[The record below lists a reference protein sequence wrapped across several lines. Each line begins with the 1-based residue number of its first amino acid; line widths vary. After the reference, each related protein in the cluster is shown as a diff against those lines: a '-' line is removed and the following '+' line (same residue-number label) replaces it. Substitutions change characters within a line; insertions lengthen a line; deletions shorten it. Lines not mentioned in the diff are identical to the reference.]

1 MKLTEKQMLE
11 IQAEGRIDKC
21 TKEEKKQIFNFFF
34 GEDYMESDD
43 KGSLKLFDI
52 QRIKEK

>member
-43 KGSLKLFDI
+43 KGSLKI
-52 QRIKEK
+52 YKESK

>member
-34 GEDYMESDD
+34 GEDYMKSDD
-43 KGSLKLFDI
+43 KGSLKTY
-52 QRIKEK
+52 KEN

>member
-1 MKLTEKQMLE
+1 MLE

-43 KGSLKLFDI
+43 KGSLKI
-52 QRIKEK
+52 YKESK